1 MLERKTVALK
11 VLKGFDCGDDDNGDD
26 GDNDD
31 GINDDDGDTQLGSS
45 DRLN

>member
-11 VLKGFDCGDDDNGDD
+11 VLKGFDCVDDDNGDD

-31 GINDDDGDTQLGSS
+31 GGDTQLGSS

>member
-11 VLKGFDCGDDDNGDD
+11 VLKGLDC

-31 GINDDDGDTQLGSS
+31 GDDDDVNDDDGDTQLGSS

>member
-11 VLKGFDCGDDDNGDD
+11 VLKGLDCGDDDNGDY
-26 GDNDD
+26 GDNDG
-31 GINDDDGDTQLGSS
+31 GINDDVGDTQLGSS

>member
-11 VLKGFDCGDDDNGDD
+11 VLKGFDCGDNDDDVNDNDDNG
-26 GDNDD
+26 
-31 GINDDDGDTQLGSS
+31 DDGDTQLGSS